1 MPPRQWHSPGRA
13 TISEPTNPSQEAE
26 VPAPTLHAIEKA
38 ICCPR
43 RERRC
48 EGECPVAHTK
58 HYAAAVAV
66 RDEIQAAAKPRSLLE
81 DQDVTPRV
89 APRIRRL
96 AEVG

>member
-1 MPPRQWHSPGRA
+1 M
-13 TISEPTNPSQEAE
+13 
-26 VPAPTLHAIEKA
+26 PAPTLHAIEKA

-48 EGECPVAHTK
+48 EGECPVAHAK

-66 RDEIQAAAKPRSLLE
+66 RDEIQAAAKPTSLLE
-81 DQDVTPRV
+81 DRGVTPGV
-89 APRIRRL
+89 APGIGRL